1 MHRYEQMARLI
12 RRREGLSFQA
22 YRCPSGKLTIGY
34 GHNLDARGISLEAA
48 ELLLRQDIE
57 IAFKQVKNTFPWWAK
72 LTDARLFVLV
82 DMVYNMGLSA
92 VCGFKKMLAAID
104 GGDYET
110 AANELLNSR
119 YARQVGI
126 RAHEN
131 AAMIKSGEW
140 IKEQ

>member
-1 MHRYEQMARLI
+1 MDNYEKMAKLI
-12 RRREGLSFQA
+12 RRREGLSFQP
-22 YRCPSGKLTIGY
+22 YRCSSGKLTIGY
-34 GHNLDARGISLEAA
+34 GHNLDARGISLEVA
-48 ELLLRQDIE
+48 ELLLRQDME
-57 IAFKQVKNTFPWWAK
+57 IALKQVKNTFPWWEK

-92 VCGFKKMLAAID
+92 LCGFKKMLAAID

-110 AANELLNSR
+110 AANEILNSR